1 MTRPVLYDFPR
12 APSPR
17 RARIVLAEKGI
28 EHETVVVDLAA
39 AEQLSDAYR
48 ALNPA
53 CTVPAL
59 ALPDGTV
66 LTDNAGIAAWAEG
79 FKPDPP
85 LFGVAP
91 LDRAEI
97 ASWHSKAEGECLMAI
112 AEAMRNTAPAMKDRA
127 LPGPV
132 NYAQIPELAERGLAR
147 LGDFLNR
154 LDGHLADR
162 DFLARS
168 GFSIADITAGVA
180 VDFARVL
187 RLDPDQGRPHVAAW
201 RARLRERPS
210 FNL

>member
-1 MTRPVLYDFPR
+1 MLTFYDCTT

-28 EHETVVVDLAA
+28 HPEVRQIDLAKG
-39 AEQLSDAYR
+39 EQLSEEFR
-48 ALNPA
+48 KINPA

-59 ALPDGTV
+59 VLEDGTV
-66 LTDNAGIAAWAEG
+66 LTDNAGIAAWAEA

-85 LFGVAP
+85 LFGTTPV
-91 LDRAEI
+91 DKAEI
-97 ASWHSKAEGECLMAI
+97 ASWNSKAEGECLMAI

-147 LGDFLNR
+147 LIHFLDK
-154 LDGHLADR
+154 LDAHLAGR
-162 DFLARS
+162 DYLAAS
-168 GFSIADITAGVA
+168 GFSIADITCGVA

-187 RLDPDQGRPHVAAW
+187 RIDPGEGRPNVAAW
-201 RARLRERPS
+201 RARLAARPS
-210 FNL
+210 WSL